1 MVLKKCKTML
11 IGKNLENIHKSNLM
25 VDKWN
30 IPHKN
35 EVFSENYEGQVLIEQ
50 TDEHKYLGFMLSNKG
65 DNMININN
73 MKRKSFGIS
82 RIIFAKLDSLNLK
95 QYYFESAIVMMNA
108 ILRSSIYYACETYYD
123 LKEREIRSLERIEE
137 NFLRKLLKTGVGCP
151 ITQLYLE
158 VGQIPGRFEIIK
170 MRLIFLRNIL
180 NEDKTSRIYQFFEA

>member
-1 MVLKKCKTML
+1 ML
-11 IGKNLENIHKSNLM
+11 LANVN
-25 VDKWN
+25 
-30 IPHKN
+30 
-35 EVFSENYEGQVLIEQ
+35 
-50 TDEHKYLGFMLSNKG
+50 
-65 DNMININN
+65 
-73 MKRKSFGIS
+73 
-82 RIIFAKLDSLNLK
+82 SLNLK

-170 MRLIFLRNIL
+170 MRLIFLKNIL
-180 NEDKTSRIYQFFEA
+180 NEDKKVEFINFLRPKKSIPEREIGCQCVK